1 MILSAHQPQYIPW
14 IGYFDKL
21 QKSDCFV
28 FLDQVQ
34 YKDREYQNRNKI
46 RTKDGWMWLTVPVA
60 SKGKGRQRICDISI
74 DNGFP
79 WARQHLKSL
88 KTCYGRSKFFQNF
101 HPFFEKIYSRNWQ
114 KLVDLNLEIIR
125 YLLKELSISQDLY
138 FESDLRIVHKKTERI
153 IEICRKIKADTYL
166 SGIGAKAYIEEEKF
180 VQAGI
185 KLTYQNFVHPVY
197 CQQFSAKDNDFI
209 PNLSI
214 LDLLFNVGTDKAKEI
229 LK

>member
-1 MILSAHQPQYIPW
+1 MPSA
-14 IGYFDKL
+14 G
-21 QKSDCFV
+21 
-28 FLDQVQ
+28 
-34 YKDREYQNRNKI
+34 
-46 RTKDGWMWLTVPVA
+46 
-60 SKGKGRQRICDISI
+60 
-74 DNGFP
+74 
-79 WARQHLKSL
+79 
-88 KTCYGRSKFFQNF
+88 KFFQNF

-166 SGIGAKAYIEEEKF
+166 SGIGAKAYLEEEKF